1 MSPYEKAGAAAHDGI
16 AVVGMACRYPDAD
29 DPAQLWDLVLRKR
42 RAFRRLPAERLAVED
57 YADPTRRDPD
67 SIYGTRAA
75 LLEGWHFDR
84 GAFRVPG
91 AVHRATDPAHWLAL
105 ETAARALEDA
115 GAPGGAG
122 LDRDRV
128 AVVMGNTL
136 TGEVTRA
143 RSMRL
148 RWPYVRAVLDGVLAE
163 EGLTGAQREKVL
175 ARTAERYL
183 EPFPAPDDEFLAGGL
198 ANTIAGRICNQFD
211 FHGGGFTVDGACASS
226 LLAVTTACGRLREGS
241 VDLVLAGG
249 VDISLD
255 PFELVGFARLGALAE
270 DRMRIYDKEATGF
283 LPGEGC
289 GVVAL
294 MRSKDAAAAGMPVY
308 AEIRGWGISSDGA
321 GGITRP
327 DRRGQ
332 LLALRRAYAHAEAD
346 PAATGLLEGH
356 GTGTAVGDAIEL
368 QALCALRA
376 GSPRPAALGSIKAN
390 IGHTKAAAGLAGLIK
405 ACLSV
410 HGGVLPPTTGCDHPR
425 DELVGDGAV
434 LRILADPTEW
444 QPGPRVAG
452 VSAFGFGGIN
462 THVVLSEPRQPK
474 PRAGALPAVPRA
486 RRADPEQE
494 LILLSSDSPE
504 ELSDRLRRLARL
516 APRLCD
522 AELHDLACAWGR
534 APHPGPVRAALIAA
548 SPEQLARRAETAAA
562 ALAESGPGTLVR
574 RPGVWAGNACPGRVT
589 LLFPGQGAPLPAG
602 PGALGADLA
611 EEEASGFPLAQGPQ
625 PPLAHELQ
633 PPLAHGPRAV
643 ADTAAAQSVV
653 HRASLTGL
661 RWLQKL
667 GVRAEAALGHSLG
680 EYAALVWAGCLDAR
694 QSLELVDRR
703 GRTMAELCAPGTGM
717 LALTVDAA
725 AAEELCRGTSLVVAA
740 YNGPLAHVVA
750 GPAGEL
756 AALARRAAERG
767 IDALP
772 LPVAHA
778 FHSPAVAAAAEKF
791 APLVRATGWAA
802 PRGTLLS
809 GVTGGVCRAGGAE
822 LQDLLCAQ
830 MTAPVRFWE
839 AVRAA
844 ADRTD
849 LFCETGPGRGLA
861 ALAAPSGVPTV
872 SLDVGAAG
880 SGPRAQTAAAL
891 FACGALAS
899 AEALFEGRESR
910 PVDPWRER
918 VFISNPCARPAP
930 GPGTAPP
937 EPSASAEP
945 FVSAGPFASVPAERA
960 ASAEPPVRD
969 EPAVPTQPFTFA
981 QPFTSVRPEPFVRS
995 EPSLEPEQPVP
1006 AQPFTPPD
1014 PDEPVGHPS
1023 GEDVADIVLRLVARA
1038 TEFEPMALAPD
1049 QRLLSDLHLSSLK
1062 VTQLVAE
1069 AARAADREPPAAPL
1083 TMADAS
1089 LAEIVEVVRALPGA
1103 GSGAGPDTIVP
1114 GVAPWIRCFAEQL
1127 RPVAPPAP
1135 DPADRPGRVTVAA
1148 PRGSAPGTFRLPAG
1162 EPAGRAELVYVPD
1175 AAAPEGLAGLLGA
1188 ARSALAGG
1196 GRLVLVTHGSG
1207 LSGFAGSLYQEHPE
1221 LGITVLRVPPT
1232 ETGLAAA
1239 AAVAGAE
1246 PGVLR
1251 ELVVREDGSCA
1262 EPVAMPLPE
1271 PDAGAEPVLGAGDV
1285 LLVSGGGKGLGFE
1298 AAAAFARTT
1307 GVSLALLGRGD
1318 PARDAALRRN
1328 LERLA
1333 ELGATVRYQRADLT
1347 DPDATAHAVAEV
1359 QRELGPVTAVLH
1371 AAGINQ
1377 PRRFADLT
1385 ETDVRAHLAPKTAG
1399 LAHLLAAVDR
1409 GRLRLLIGFGS
1420 VIGRY
1425 GLAGECH
1432 YALANGRLRQ
1442 MLQDE
1447 ARDLPDCRT
1456 LVLDWSVWAGV
1467 GMGER
1472 LGVLDQLARND
1483 VTPIPVEQGLDLL
1496 LRLAAARGLPTAVAV
1511 HGRMGLPP
1519 SPLPVDAFGTAA
1531 RFLTRPRIHYPGVEL
1546 VVDNVLTEATDPY
1559 LRDHRIDG
1567 LPVLPAV
1574 VGLEAMAQAASV
1586 LAGRALRRC
1595 REVTFEQPVTPASGA
1610 PRVLRLCALA
1620 EDGAVTVALRSD
1632 ETAFGADHF
1641 RAVFPLPDGDDD
1653 TVPAGDAPAL
1663 PPVTGDDPEVPAADL
1678 YGPLYFHTGRF
1689 RRVERLAGLRA
1700 RQVRA
1705 RLGQAVEADWFAGGL
1720 AQGLLLGSPGRND
1733 ATIHALQA
1741 CVPGRRLLPVG
1752 CEEFQ
1757 AAAPGPAGADG
1768 DVTVHARERWSEG
1781 GAYAWDVEAVDGG
1794 GRVLVRWRGLRL
1806 LDVGPLPRR
1815 ERWTRPLLAVHLE
1828 RGALTLGLDPALTLG
1843 IESGPPRERTVPPVR
1858 PPHGTSRSHCGPL
1871 VLTATAPAGVAVD
1884 WQRIAADEADGVRSA
1899 LGAPYEGLWTQLRPA
1914 LDEPDHA
1921 LAARLWA
1928 VAECGA
1934 KAGCGP
1940 TAPLTVDG
1948 VFEDGWV
1955 RFRSGRSLV
1964 ATAVVPA
1971 ELAPEGVQAPGP
1983 GDGDGPGP
1991 VIAVAVMTGAGG
2003 THVAAHHVQPP
2014 ASGDA
2019 GRDEPRRERVLQ

>member
-1 MSPYEKAGAAAHDGI
+1 MSPYEKAGEASHDGI

-29 DPAQLWDLVLRKR
+29 DPAQLWDLVMRRR

-67 SIYGTRAA
+67 GIYGTRAA
-75 LLEGWHFDR
+75 LLEGWRFDR

-115 GAPGGAG
+115 GVPGGAG

-128 AVVMGNTL
+128 AVVIGNTL

-143 RSMRL
+143 RTMRL
-148 RWPYVRAVLDGVLAE
+148 RWPYVRAVLDAVLSE
-163 EGLTGAQREKVL
+163 EGFTGTQRQKVL

-241 VDLVLAGG
+241 ADLVLAGG

-255 PFELVGFARLGALAE
+255 PFELVGFSRLGALAE

-294 MRSKDAAAAGMPVY
+294 MRARDAAAAGMPVY

-327 DRRGQ
+327 DQRGQ
-332 LLALRRAYAHAEAD
+332 LLALRRAYAHAGLD

-368 QALCALRA
+368 QALRALRA

-410 HGGVLPPTTGCDHPR
+410 HGAVLPPTTGCDSPR
-425 DELVGDGAV
+425 DELTGEGAV
-434 LRILADPTEW
+434 LRILADAAEW
-444 QPGPRVAG
+444 PPGPRVAG

-462 THVVLSEPRQPK
+462 THVVLSEPRHPG
-474 PRAGALPAVPRA
+474 PRATALAAVPRA

-548 SPEQLARRAETAAA
+548 SPEQLAQRAEAAAA
-562 ALAESGPGTLVR
+562 ALAEAPPGTLAR

-602 PGALGADLA
+602 PGAIGADLA
-611 EEEASGFPLAQGPQ
+611 EDGASGFHPADGFH
-625 PPLAHELQ
+625 PPLAHE
-633 PPLAHGPRAV
+633 PGPV

-680 EYAALVWAGCLDAR
+680 EYAALVWAGCLGAGE
-694 QSLELVDRR
+694 SLELVDRR

-750 GPAGEL
+750 GPADEL
-756 AALARRAAERG
+756 AGLARRAAERG
-767 IDALP
+767 IDAQP

-778 FHSPAVAAAAEKF
+778 FHSPAVAAAAQKF
-791 APLVRATGWAA
+791 APLVRATGCA
-802 PRGTLLS
+802 PPRRTLLS
-809 GVTGGVCRAGGAE
+809 GVTGGVFRAGEAE
-822 LQDLLCAQ
+822 LQELLCAQ
-830 MTAPVRFWE
+830 MTAPVRFWD
-839 AVRAA
+839 AVRAV

-849 LFCETGPGRGLA
+849 LFCETGPGRALA

-880 SGPRAQTAAAL
+880 PGPRAQTAAAL

-918 VFISNPCARPAP
+918 VFIGNPCARPAS
-930 GPGTAPP
+930 GRGTSPAAPS
-937 EPSASAEP
+937 SAAVPAER
-945 FVSAGPFASVPAERA
+945 FASVEPFASVPVERA
-960 ASAEPPVRD
+960 ASASAES
-969 EPAVPTQPFTFA
+969 A
-981 QPFTSVRPEPFVRS
+981 VRPEPD
-995 EPSLEPEQPVP
+995 LL
-1006 AQPFTPPD
+1006 AQPFASLLSEQHAPAHPFTSAG
-1014 PDEPVGHPS
+1014 PDEPDVHPS
-1023 GEDVADIVLRLVARA
+1023 EEDVADIVLRAVARA
-1038 TEFEPMALAPD
+1038 TEFDPAALTPD

-1069 AARAADREPPAAPL
+1069 AARAAGREPPAAPL

-1089 LAEIVEVVRALPGA
+1089 LAEIIEMVRALPGA
-1103 GSGAGPDTIVP
+1103 GSGDGPDAIAP
-1114 GVAPWIRCFAEQL
+1114 GVAPWIRCFTEEL

-1148 PRGSAPGTFRLPAG
+1148 PRGATPGAFRLAAA
-1162 EPAGRAELVYVPD
+1162 EPAGQAELLYVPD
-1175 AAAPEGLAGLLGA
+1175 AEAPEGLAGLLGA
-1188 ARSALAGG
+1188 ARSAIAGG

-1207 LSGFAGSLYQEHPE
+1207 LSGFAGSLHQEHPR
-1221 LGITVLRVPPT
+1221 LGITLLRVPPT
-1232 ETGLAAA
+1232 EAGLAAA
-1239 AAVAGAE
+1239 AAFAGAE

-1251 ELVVREDGSCA
+1251 ELVVLEDGTCA
-1262 EPVAMPLPE
+1262 EPVATPLPE
-1271 PDAGAEPVLGAGDV
+1271 PDAVAEPVLGPEDV

-1318 PARDAALRRN
+1318 PARDAALRQN

-1333 ELGATVRYQRADLT
+1333 ELGATVRYQRADIT
-1347 DPDATAHAVAEV
+1347 DPRATAHAVAEV
-1359 QRELGPVTAVLH
+1359 ERALGPVTAVLH
-1371 AAGINQ
+1371 AAGINRPQ
-1377 PRRFADLT
+1377 RFDDLT
-1385 ETDVRAHLAPKTAG
+1385 ESDVRAHLAPKTTG

-1447 ARDLPDCRT
+1447 ARGLPGCRT

-1472 LGVLDQLARND
+1472 LGVLDQLARSD
-1483 VTPIPVEQGLDLL
+1483 VTPIPAERGLELL
-1496 LRLAAARGLPTAVAV
+1496 LRLAAAPGLPVAVTV

-1519 SPLPVDAFGTAA
+1519 RPLPADAFGPAA
-1531 RFLTRPRIHYPGVEL
+1531 RFLTRPRVHYPGVEL
-1546 VVDNVLTEATDPY
+1546 VVDNAMTEATDPY
-1559 LRDHRIDG
+1559 LSDHRVDG

-1586 LAGRALRRC
+1586 LAGRPLRRC
-1595 REVTFEQPVTPASGA
+1595 REVTFDRPVTSAADGT
-1610 PRVLRLCALA
+1610 RTLRLCALA
-1620 EDGAVTVALRSD
+1620 EGGAVTVALRSD
-1632 ETAFGADHF
+1632 ETAFRADHF
-1641 RAVFPLPDGDDD
+1641 RAVFPLPDGDGD
-1653 TVPAGDAPAL
+1653 TEPAGDAPSL

-1689 RRVERLAGLRA
+1689 RRVERLNALRA

-1705 RLGQAVEADWFAGGL
+1705 RLGPAVEAGWFAQGL
-1720 AQGLLLGSPGRND
+1720 AKGLLLGSPGRND
-1733 ATIHALQA
+1733 AIIHALQA

-1757 AAAPGPAGADG
+1757 AVEEGTEQGSAGADG
-1768 DVTVHARERWSEG
+1768 GVTVHARERRSEG
-1781 GAYAWDVEAVDGG
+1781 GAYEWDVEAVNEG
-1794 GRVLVRWRGLRL
+1794 GRVLVRWRRLRL

-1815 ERWTRPLLAVHLE
+1815 ERWSRPLLAVHLE
-1828 RGALTLGLDPALTLG
+1828 RGALALGLDPALTLG
-1843 IESGPPRERTVPPVR
+1843 IESGAPRERTVPPVR
-1858 PPHGTSRSHCGPL
+1858 PPYGTSRSHCGPL
-1871 VLTATAPAGVAVD
+1871 TLVATAPGGVAVD
-1884 WQRIAADEADGVRSA
+1884 WQRIAPAEADGVRSA
-1899 LGAPYEGLWTQLRPA
+1899 LGAPYEGLWRKLRLA

-1921 LAARLWA
+1921 IAARLWT
-1928 VAECGA
+1928 VAECGS

-1940 TAPLTVDG
+1940 TAPVTVDG

-1955 RFRSGRSLV
+1955 RFRSGRSLI
-1964 ATAVVPA
+1964 ATAVLPDR
-1971 ELAPEGVQAPGP
+1971 LAPEGVPEPDPDPYVGGGP
-1983 GDGDGPGP
+1983 GTGEVSGP

-2003 THVAAHHVQPP
+2003 RHVAAHDVQPP

-2019 GRDEPRRERVLQ
+2019 GRDEPRWERVLQ